1 MDVHEHV
8 DTASPVKMNK
18 TEQSNVVPLKL
29 ALLVVESKEMSK
41 DAPLLANC
49 ALVILGAGAT
59 AVELRMRTVVDV
71 LVNWD
76 ALVLDV
82 FNTIL

>member
-8 DTASPVKMNK
+8 DTASPVNVNN
-18 TEQSNVVPLKL
+18 TEQSNVVPLNL
-29 ALLVVESKEMSK
+29 ALLVDESKEMSK
-41 DAPLLANC
+41 DAPLLENC
-49 ALVILGAGAT
+49 ALVIAGAGAT
-59 AVELRMRTVVDV
+59 AVELRIRTVVDV
-71 LVNWD
+71 LENCD